1 MWVNPLLQAL
11 IDTAQ
16 SEQTSKTIRI
26 VCTILVSL
34 LYLIGLACLFL
45 LVFVI
50 EGQGLFIRGFF
61 LVMGII
67 VLADYLKFL
76 KALVRKRRKK
86 ASKGYPVK

>member
-1 MWVNPLLQAL
+1 MGKSLAASADRYGPVGADLQDNPN
-11 IDTAQ
+11 
-16 SEQTSKTIRI
+16 
-26 VCTILVSL
+26 CLVSL
-34 LYLIGLACLFL
+34 LYLISLACLFL

>member
-1 MWVNPLLQAL
+1 MWLDLLFQGCMDA
-11 IDTAQ
+11 AQ
-16 SEQTSKTIRI
+16 SEQVSKPVR
-26 VCTILVSL
+26 VFCTALISLVF
-34 LYLIGLACLFL
+34 LIAISGLFL

-50 EGQGLFIRGFF
+50 EGQGLFRRGIF

>member
-1 MWVNPLLQAL
+1 MGKSLAASADRYGPVGADLQDNPNCLYDPC
-11 IDTAQ
+11 IP
-16 SEQTSKTIRI
+16 S
-26 VCTILVSL
+26 VSDR
-34 LYLIGLACLFL
+34 LACLFL